1 MHMVTSVKDSVNIYL
16 HKGLHDKIMWVEAII
31 LSKRGILD
39 FAGGICYTGNS
50 RKRDCI
56 QVVQSESPGVAAPG
70 LSLG

>member
-1 MHMVTSVKDSVNIYL
+1 ML
-16 HKGLHDKIMWVEAII
+16 EAII